1 MADLT
6 TCKHS
11 WVEPLN
17 PVGPDVE
24 AEEVLE
30 AVEGPDSDLGE
41 EVVGEVQ
48 LPQPDLTLE
57 LVPAET
63 PEGVPSNRRR
73 SVEVSRG
80 QSRQVTELVTTWRS
94 WCWPA
99 AGNTWGR
106 TRAWLSGCPR
116 CPAAQCAGWGSGGRD
131 WGNLL
136 QHTGIISWPG
146 RKVQT
151 KKYRKWLT
159 PDWKFLYCPEPLSN
173 PSVAGNQWDVW
184 EVTLARYQCE
194 PFTAL
199 ATLQRREKW
208 TS

>member
-73 SVEVSRG
+73 SVE
-80 QSRQVTELVTTWRS
+80 
-94 WCWPA
+94 
-99 AGNTWGR
+99 AGYG
-106 TRAWLSGCPR
+106 
-116 CPAAQCAGWGSGGRD
+116 AGHY
-131 WGNLL
+131 LEKL
-136 QHTGIISWPG
+136 M
-146 RKVQT
+146 
-151 KKYRKWLT
+151 
-159 PDWKFLYCPEPLSN
+159 
-173 PSVAGNQWDVW
+173 
-184 EVTLARYQCE
+184 LASCG
-194 PFTAL
+194 
-199 ATLQRREKW
+199 
-208 TS
+208 

>member
-1 MADLT
+1 MADLS

-80 QSRQVTELVTTWRS
+80 QSRSVE
-94 WCWPA
+94 
-99 AGNTWGR
+99 AGDG
-106 TRAWLSGCPR
+106 
-116 CPAAQCAGWGSGGRD
+116 AGHY
-131 WGNLL
+131 LEKL
-136 QHTGIISWPG
+136 M
-146 RKVQT
+146 
-151 KKYRKWLT
+151 
-159 PDWKFLYCPEPLSN
+159 
-173 PSVAGNQWDVW
+173 
-184 EVTLARYQCE
+184 LASCG
-194 PFTAL
+194 
-199 ATLQRREKW
+199 
-208 TS
+208 